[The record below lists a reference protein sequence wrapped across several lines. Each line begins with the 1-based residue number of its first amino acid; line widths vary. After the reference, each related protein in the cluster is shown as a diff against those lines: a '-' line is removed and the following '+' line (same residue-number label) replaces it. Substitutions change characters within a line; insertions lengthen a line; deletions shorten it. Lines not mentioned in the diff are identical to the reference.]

1 MNAFSI
7 RGWAGAWGVAGDGL
21 TDVFAAVA
29 PSTRENAGTP
39 KVINQTA
46 NPILHLRDVFI
57 AWYLAGTLM
66 PEIAPEVQIA
76 DSHLDPHVGTR
87 DATLLWKPNP
97 I

>member
-29 PSTRENAGTP
+29 QSTRENARTP

-46 NPILHLRDVFI
+46 NPILHR
-57 AWYLAGTLM
+57 
-66 PEIAPEVQIA
+66 
-76 DSHLDPHVGTR
+76 
-87 DATLLWKPNP
+87 
-97 I
+97 